1 MTGVQTCALPILTN
15 AFKELFLREELKKL
29 KKKKRGKRSI
39 LGPRILNGITQE
51 IVIYLKGSEH
61 YV

>member
-1 MTGVQTCALPILTN
+1 MLTN

-29 KKKKRGKRSI
+29 KKKKKRGKRSI

-51 IVIYLKGSEH
+51 IITYLKGSEH